1 MFVKTSDF
9 DYSLPLELIAQT
21 PLEPRDQSGLM
32 VLNRSDS
39 SIEHRKFFEIT
50 DYLRAGDVLL
60 FNDSR
65 VIPAR
70 LNGRKIDSGGR
81 VEVLLLRRLDTCV
94 WETLV
99 KPGRRVNIGTMIEIT
114 SDSVVDN
121 RQGAKVLAK
130 VIELKQGGIKV
141 ISFSDET
148 LLSKLGKIPL
158 PPYIHSPL
166 THPERYQTVYAN
178 KAGSVAAP
186 TAGLHFTPELLCAI
200 ERKGVHCLFVTLH
213 IGLDTFRPVRED
225 DPLEHSIYRE
235 YGVLRQEVATQ
246 LSQARAEGR
255 RIICV
260 GTTAV
265 RLIEQVVQNSNT
277 ALLEPFGGWVNLFI
291 LPGYQ
296 FRVVD
301 VLITNFHLPK
311 STLLM
316 LVTAF
321 AGKDCINRAYEEAIA
336 LRYRFYSF
344 GDAMLIF

>member
-1 MFVKTSDF
+1 MKTSDF
-9 DYSLPLELIAQT
+9 DYSLPTELIAQT
-21 PLEPRDQSGLM
+21 PIEPRDQSRLM

-39 SIEHRKFFEIT
+39 SIEHRKFSEIT

-81 VEVLLLRRLDTCV
+81 VEILLLRRLDTCA

-99 KPGRRVNIGTMIEIT
+99 KPGKRVNIGTMIEIT
-114 SDSVVDN
+114 NDSAVDN
-121 RQGAKVLAK
+121 KQGAKVLAK
-130 VIELKQGGIKV
+130 VIKLRQAGIKV

-148 LLSKLGKIPL
+148 LLPKLGKIPL
-158 PPYIHSPL
+158 PPYIHTPL
-166 THPERYQTVYAN
+166 TRPERYQTVYAN
-178 KAGSVAAP
+178 EAGSVAAP
-186 TAGLHFTPELLCAI
+186 TAGLHFTPELLDEI

-213 IGLDTFRPVRED
+213 IGLDTFRPVSED
-225 DPLEHSIYRE
+225 DPLEHPIYRE
-235 YGVLRQEVATQ
+235 YGGLRQEVASQ

-260 GTTAV
+260 GTTTV
-265 RLIEQVVQNSNT
+265 RLIEQVAQNSNA
-277 ALLEPFGGWVNLFI
+277 ALLEPFEGWVSLFI

-296 FRVVD
+296 FRMVD
-301 VLITNFHLPK
+301 ALITNFHLPK
-311 STLLM
+311 STLMM

-321 AGKDCINRAYEEAIA
+321 AGKDFINRAYEEAIA
-336 LRYRFYSF
+336 LHYRFYSF
-344 GDAMLIF
+344 GDAMLVL